1 MDDLLL
7 TLAVPAVVLAGGV
20 YAVCDCRRQRRRP
33 PSPYTRRAAE
43 LAAHDALHRAEAV
56 VDGAYSA
63 LGGLYAD
70 PAAPY
75 PAEAGPAVS
84 GGAGA
89 SKGRAPSRPAPA
101 RRP

>member
-1 MDDLLL
+1 MEDLLL

-43 LAAHDALHRAEAV
+43 LAARDAVDRAVTV
-56 VDGAYSA
+56 VEDAYTA

-70 PAAPY
+70 PATPY
-75 PAEAGPAVS
+75 PAGPAAVS
-84 GGAGA
+84 GGAG
-89 SKGRAPSRPAPA
+89 SSPDHDPSRPAPV